1 MAFMPLTLAAV
12 HGVEDSDTG
21 VASAI
26 LNTAQQIGAAL
37 GVSVLAASPAARP
50 GTRLPT
56 QDGC

>member
-1 MAFMPLTLAAV
+1 MPLTLAAV